1 MRYSPGPALSCLWF
15 KKFRMSGPTHRVV
28 WLLAISTGCIVAN
41 IYYVQP
47 LLADIAREFGL
58 SVSQM
63 GAVAMLAQM
72 GTGLGM
78 LFFVPLGDK
87 YERRSLISTLLVG
100 ESIAL
105 AAVASSAN
113 VIWLSL
119 ACFFVGALAAT
130 IHVIVPLAAHIAPP
144 KEHGRVVGT
153 VLSGLLIGVLLARTF
168 SGITGA
174 QYGWRT
180 VYWFASAL
188 MLGLAVTIRISLE
201 KSEPE
206 AALEWTELMRSVWSL
221 AREHATLREAAV
233 LACLLFMTF
242 STLWTTLVF
251 LLRTPPYHY
260 GTTAAGVFG
269 LLGASSAAA
278 APIVGRLSD
287 KQGPERSILVAIVAT
302 LVGYVVLLLVGRHL
316 AGLIVA
322 IALIDV
328 GVQSGHVANQSRI
341 YGLAPEARSRVNTF
355 YMVAFF
361 VGGALGSYLGPV
373 GFQKGGWAG
382 FCAIPLAALVFAL
395 GYFVRAER
403 NRTSAEERTMPLS
416 RSG

>member
-1 MRYSPGPALSCLWF
+1 MHR
-15 KKFRMSGPTHRVV
+15 RVV
-28 WLLAISTGCIVAN
+28 WLLALTTGCVVAN
-41 IYYVQP
+41 IYYIQP

-58 SVSQM
+58 SVAQI
-63 GAVAMLAQM
+63 GVVAMLAQV

-87 YERRSLISTLLVG
+87 YERRGLIAALLVA
-100 ESIAL
+100 EAVACAL
-105 AAVASSAN
+105 AATATN
-113 VIWLSL
+113 VLWLSA
-119 ACFFVGALAAT
+119 ACFFVGGTAAT
-130 IHVIVPLAAHIAPP
+130 VHVVVPLAAHLAPP
-144 KEHGRVVGT
+144 QERGRIVGT

-168 SGITGA
+168 SGVVGA

-188 MLGLAVTIRISLE
+188 MLTLAITIRVSLQPSRPQLSMKWTALM
-201 KSEPE
+201 KSVG
-206 AALEWTELMRSVWSL
+206 TL
-221 AREHATLREAAV
+221 AREHGTLREAAL

-242 STLWTTLVF
+242 SALWTTLVF

-269 LLGASSAAA
+269 LLGASSASA
-278 APIVGRLSD
+278 APIVGKMSD
-287 KQGPERSILVAIVAT
+287 RYGPERSILVAIIAT
-302 LVGYVVLLLVGRHL
+302 LVGYVVLLVSGRHL

-341 YGLAPEARSRVNTF
+341 YSLAPEARSRINTF

-361 VGGALGSYLGPV
+361 VGGALGSYFGPLG
-373 GFQKGGWAG
+373 FNYGGWTG
-382 FCAIPLAALVFAL
+382 FCVIPLAALVFAL

-403 NRTSAEERTMPLS
+403 NRRSADESTMRLR